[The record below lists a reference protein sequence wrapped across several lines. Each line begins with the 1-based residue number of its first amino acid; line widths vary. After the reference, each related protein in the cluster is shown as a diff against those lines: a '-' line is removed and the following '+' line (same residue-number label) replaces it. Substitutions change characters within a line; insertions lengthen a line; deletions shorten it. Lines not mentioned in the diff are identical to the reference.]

1 MIARD
6 VEVAHRLRGRAGVAW
21 EVHRVPGGRLRR
33 RWAAEA
39 LAAGVRPIAISS
51 GVAEDLAHPE
61 LGARDVPVEHDAVD
75 EHLAAALPDRSAA
88 RQRLGLDSEQ
98 PIALYAGGLL
108 RWKGVD
114 VLVDAARDP
123 RLAGALV
130 LVVGGMDRDVAALRA
145 RAAGASNVRV
155 DGFRPAGDIPLYL
168 AAADV
173 GVVPNRATP
182 RISSHYTSPL
192 KVFEA
197 LACGLP
203 LVVSDLPSLR
213 DVLDDGTATFVEAE
227 DAGALAGGIATLLD
241 DPGLRARPCGRGETA
256 GGEDHVDSAR
266 AQGPRSTGL
275 GAGGAGMKVV
285 FLTDSLSDLDG
296 VGRYSVRL
304 ISALEA
310 LRPDLEVHVLLA
322 RKHRPTSADVPSHW
336 RVEVALPPD
345 YFFYMTPSRF
355 RVWRWLGT
363 WRTRRA
369 PARRVLVHAIKDY
382 PHSLIG
388 VDAAERAGIPCV
400 ATGHGTYTIQPVKAD
415 GPHRAR
421 ALDAYSRFAAMISVS
436 RYTRRRLLEIV
447 PAETLPPE
455 RVHVVPNAVSA
466 AHYAEPRALEGGPL
480 GGDAL
485 HPRDRGGQGAQGPP
499 PGGRS
504 LGEGRSHATRPAS
517 RPGGQQDRGRLR
529 ALPRRA
535 RSRGGRRG
543 SAAPGGE
550 HRRGREGRPASARR
564 GLPAHAG
571 HGGGRRLRGLR
582 HRLPG
587 GGGRRDAEHRQ
598 PGLGR

>member
-1 MIARD
+1 MSASSPHVVLVANARMPSQRAQSVQLAQAARGYHRAGARVTLLHARRRDTPGGRPAAEVLGELLSSGADADCAELVAIPCVDWIDAVPRPLQFAPARAQEWSFGRGAARWVERNAPGALVIARD

-51 GVAEDLAHPE
+51 GVAEDLACPE

-75 EHLAAALPDRSAA
+75 EQLAAALPDRSAA

-197 LACGLP
+197 LASGLP

-227 DAGALAGGIATLLD
+227 DAEALAGGIAKLLD
-241 DPGLRARPCGRGETA
+241 DPGLRARRAAAGR
-256 GGEDHVDSAR
+256 
-266 AQGPRSTGL
+266 Q
-275 GAGGAGMKVV
+275 
-285 FLTDSLSDLDG
+285 
-296 VGRYSVRL
+296 
-304 ISALEA
+304 
-310 LRPDLEVHVLLA
+310 
-322 RKHRPTSADVPSHW
+322 
-336 RVEVALPPD
+336 RVERA
-345 YFFYMTPSRF
+345 
-355 RVWRWLGT
+355 T
-363 WRTRRA
+363 WTAR
-369 PARRVLVHAIKDY
+369 ARRVLAQLG
-382 PHSLIG
+382 S
-388 VDAAERAGIPCV
+388 AQE
-400 ATGHGTYTIQPVKAD
+400 
-415 GPHRAR
+415 
-421 ALDAYSRFAAMISVS
+421 
-436 RYTRRRLLEIV
+436 V
-447 PAETLPPE
+447 PA
-455 RVHVVPNAVSA
+455 
-466 AHYAEPRALEGGPL
+466 
-480 GGDAL
+480 
-485 HPRDRGGQGAQGPP
+485 
-499 PGGRS
+499 
-504 LGEGRSHATRPAS
+504 
-517 RPGGQQDRGRLR
+517 
-529 ALPRRA
+529 
-535 RSRGGRRG
+535 
-543 SAAPGGE
+543 
-550 HRRGREGRPASARR
+550 
-564 GLPAHAG
+564 
-571 HGGGRRLRGLR
+571 
-582 HRLPG
+582 
-587 GGGRRDAEHRQ
+587 
-598 PGLGR
+598 

>member
-1 MIARD
+1 MPGGRPAAEVLGELLSSGADVDCAELVAIPCVDWIDVVPRCLQFPPARAQEWSFGRGAARWVERNAPEALVIARD

-75 EHLAAALPDRSAA
+75 EHLAATLPDRSAA

-197 LACGLP
+197 LASGLP
-203 LVVSDLPSLR
+203 LVASDLPSLR

-241 DPGLRARPCGRGETA
+241 DPGLRARRAAAGR
-256 GGEDHVDSAR
+256 
-266 AQGPRSTGL
+266 Q
-275 GAGGAGMKVV
+275 
-285 FLTDSLSDLDG
+285 
-296 VGRYSVRL
+296 
-304 ISALEA
+304 
-310 LRPDLEVHVLLA
+310 
-322 RKHRPTSADVPSHW
+322 
-336 RVEVALPPD
+336 RVERA
-345 YFFYMTPSRF
+345 
-355 RVWRWLGT
+355 T
-363 WRTRRA
+363 WTAR
-369 PARRVLVHAIKDY
+369 ARRVLAQLG
-382 PHSLIG
+382 S
-388 VDAAERAGIPCV
+388 AQE
-400 ATGHGTYTIQPVKAD
+400 
-415 GPHRAR
+415 
-421 ALDAYSRFAAMISVS
+421 
-436 RYTRRRLLEIV
+436 V
-447 PAETLPPE
+447 PA
-455 RVHVVPNAVSA
+455 
-466 AHYAEPRALEGGPL
+466 
-480 GGDAL
+480 
-485 HPRDRGGQGAQGPP
+485 
-499 PGGRS
+499 
-504 LGEGRSHATRPAS
+504 
-517 RPGGQQDRGRLR
+517 
-529 ALPRRA
+529 
-535 RSRGGRRG
+535 
-543 SAAPGGE
+543 
-550 HRRGREGRPASARR
+550 
-564 GLPAHAG
+564 
-571 HGGGRRLRGLR
+571 
-582 HRLPG
+582 
-587 GGGRRDAEHRQ
+587 
-598 PGLGR
+598 